1 MTKGRIAAIVAA
13 ATLGAAAFTGAAVAL
28 AADDTTSP
36 SAGAPSRGMDGHGPG
51 EHRPG
56 AQGPG
61 QRGPGEH
68 GPGQHGP
75 GQHGPGRHGP
85 GGDMLHSEGVIEDA
99 DGNFIT
105 VRMQQGEATAVSA
118 TSITVV
124 SADGYSATYA
134 IDAETIVER
143 HGEDGALQVG
153 DSVHVRAV
161 VEAGTAQ
168 AQVIHALSPEKAKEW
183 EEHRAAMQDWMSERP
198 EGPGRS

>member
-68 GPGQHGP
+68 GPGEHGP
-75 GQHGPGRHGP
+75 GQHGP

-99 DGNFIT
+99 EGNFIT

-118 TSITVV
+118 TSITVS

-134 IDAETIVER
+134 IDAETILER
-143 HGEDGALQVG
+143 HGEDGAPQVG

-168 AQVIHALSPEKAKEW
+168 AQVIHSLSPEKAKEW

>member
-28 AADDTTSP
+28 AADDTSSP
-36 SAGAPSRGMDGHGPG
+36 SAGGPSRGMDGHGPG
-51 EHRPG
+51 QH
-56 AQGPG
+56 GPG
-61 QRGPGEH
+61 QRGPGER

-75 GQHGPGRHGP
+75 GQHGPG
-85 GGDMLHSEGVIEDA
+85 GDMLHSEGVVEDA

-134 IDAETIVER
+134 IDAETIIER

-168 AQVIHALSPEKAKEW
+168 AQVIHALSPEDAKEW
-183 EEHRAAMQDWMSERP
+183 EDHRAAMQDWMSERP
-198 EGPGRS
+198 GRP

>member
-28 AADDTTSP
+28 AADDTSSP
-36 SAGAPSRGMDGHGPG
+36 SAGGPSRGMDGHGPG
-51 EHRPG
+51 QH
-56 AQGPG
+56 GPG
-61 QRGPGEH
+61 QRGPSRGMDGH

-75 GQHGPGRHGP
+75 GQHGP

-168 AQVIHALSPEKAKEW
+168 AQAIHALSPEDAKER

-198 EGPGRS
+198 GRP

>member
-28 AADDTTSP
+28 AADDTSSP
-36 SAGAPSRGMDGHGPG
+36 SAGGPSRGMDG
-51 EHRPG
+51 
-56 AQGPG
+56 
-61 QRGPGEH
+61 H

-75 GQHGPGRHGP
+75 GQHGPGQHGP

-134 IDAETIVER
+134 IDAETIIER

-168 AQVIHALSPEKAKEW
+168 AQVIHALSPEDAKEW
-183 EEHRAAMQDWMSERP
+183 EDHRAAMQDWMSERP
-198 EGPGRS
+198 EGPGRP